1 MKVKSLSHSTGKIVS
16 LLDRGSSFA
25 VDLDAVAEA
34 ELLGGGEDIVCSKE
48 LYAPAVKNI
57 AKKIMGFF
65 GCDYGVE
72 LKIEHDI
79 PEGVGLGDMEAVST
93 AAMLSVVGA
102 LARHHGSINELKI
115 DKYLKEQ
122 FVVIDD
128 KVVDKRKLIEICSG
142 NDFDRMCAAA
152 CGGFIVADNKNK
164 EILRR
169 GEMETLHAV
178 IVIPDADK
186 VGFNPLLSN
195 ESEIAWQE
203 ALKGNLYSAMK
214 LNNLVGGRKIHKEIM
229 EKMLESGA
237 LTASVSGGGPGMI
250 GLVRDENKIEGIVH
264 AVEGHGEVFVKKT
277 ANEGARIL
285 EKPRKIIKVSE
296 FLELDGAGEFRYL

>member
-1 MKVKSLSHSTGKIVS
+1 MKVKSISHSTGKIAS
-16 LLDRGSSFA
+16 LLDRGASFA
-25 VDLDAVAEA
+25 VDLDATAEA
-34 ELLGGGEDIVCSKE
+34 ELLGCGEDIVCSKE

-57 AKKIMGFF
+57 AKKVMGFF
-65 GCDYGVE
+65 GCDYGME
-72 LKIEHDI
+72 LKIEYDT

-102 LARHHGSINELKI
+102 LAKHHGSINELKI

-128 KVVDKRKLIEICSG
+128 TVVDKRKLIEIYPG

-152 CGGFIVADNKNK
+152 YGGFIISDNKNK

-178 IVIPDADK
+178 ILIPNADK

-214 LNNLVGGRKIHKEIM
+214 LNNLVRGRKIHKEIM

-237 LTASVSGGGPGMI
+237 LTASVSGRGPSMV
-250 GLVRDENKIEGIVH
+250 GLVRDENKIEDIVN
-264 AVEGHGEVFVKKT
+264 AVENHGEVFVKKT
-277 ANEGARIL
+277 ANEEAKIL
-285 EKPRKIIKVSE
+285 GKPRKIMKVSE
-296 FLELDGAGEFRYL
+296 FLELEGAEEFRYL